1 MKWTE
6 ILRAPMIP
14 ADAKRTKQITFQT
27 TENYLILDVWRGG
40 NNTCRHAI
48 NLKTW
53 EYGTYYPDT
62 GRKKSVGLPAERE
75 RMADTGAD
83 SETG

>member
-6 ILRAPMIP
+6 ILRAPVIP
-14 ADAKRTKQITFQT
+14 ADEKRTKQITFQT
-27 TENYLILDVWRGG
+27 TENYLILDIWRGG

-53 EYGTYYPDT
+53 GVRHIFPGYRHKAGNKYQQLY
-62 GRKKSVGLPAERE
+62 R
-75 RMADTGAD
+75 
-83 SETG
+83 